1 MVPEERPLVKRQGID
16 VVDTGK
22 KIQNWLIQ
30 TNAQG
35 TKFQEITQKFF
46 EVISRVTGIEE
57 TSIPAINYVGL
68 GRLMIKF
75 NNEVFFGLLQ

>member
-1 MVPEERPLVKRQGID
+1 MEPEERPLVKRQGID

-46 EVISRVTGIEE
+46 EVISRVTGTEE